1 MGDREGGKKANEI
14 ADKEASKKPTPY
26 VPDPLSPTTFK
37 GKIGIVLTIVYDDG
51 NRQTKMYEIN
61 LPPRYFGNLGAQH
74 DPSGDWWV
82 KGDFK
87 LMDSDKNPYAP
98 KENVNE
104 YGSMNIIKDEE
115 VLKRMRAYVRR
126 NMFNYS
132 AGDITYFTRD
142 TSPFKDNPYYYYKGV
157 EGHNHFYVYVGSP
170 AERWIDGMYQAPFD
184 HNAPSAFGVQFTL
197 IRYARPNL
205 RLGGNPNVEFNAQM
219 ISADTGQRVQVFRV
233 DTIQFGGDLLTTDFG
248 FRNKD
253 YILARPKQER
263 GYGLPSENTGL
274 YFYEG
279 QRKDEFFEFV
289 KQRIEA
295 KYEGAFKVE
304 QASPDGEFFVYPNS
318 LMESWIIDGDDTA
331 FAPNMALSIRVIIRQ
346 ATEEEKKADEE
357 DDDDEVDL
365 PKADYKYQEPSTD
378 TGRFEGTGKIEIEG
392 QDAANAFVE
401 KKLSEFYALD
411 FTELDK
417 ARGAYKIRDKDGDG
431 DFKEAQDLFGTR
443 QGKRKDMQHQ
453 TSYDFQEGAEPDL
466 YRPFDEYDNLYHEVE
481 EQIEDSTIV
490 SKKELQEFNEYAS
503 MEAYMSDQEFD
514 NKTSGIPYTD
524 NRKESYLVTYRNA
537 EARIYEWY
545 DEYHKEQRLVIAF
558 RGTQNPLNQKKVS
571 DALQAIRD
579 VLTDVD
585 TKTHPLTYIGI
596 KTDNIEARG
605 IVHQGFA
612 DYVNN
617 LYDKLVDIIRTF
629 KGFYTK
635 GKVFVC
641 GHSLGAAAALIFSY
655 MTFMR
660 ENIVPDRIYQFGAPM
675 GIWTFGDHINKN
687 LPVINVFHQY
697 DIIPPVSAL
706 FKHHGTKLVF
716 DGDNNLAAYPVN
728 MEVPGY
734 DLAGADNPMGES
746 ARLLIALKIN
756 SAFEEGSDTSSQIDA
771 IEQIKQGITD
781 KSVLKVAYYG
791 AVAIGDYYSGLL
803 DGLIAMGG
811 NIMEPIQRSAMAQS
825 YAKFKLNEEF
835 FYHTAYRR
843 IIDQWK
849 QKSIKIDKFRYF
861 DKLFKHDPNP
871 RGHFHKHGYDYH
883 SSIDGQHFYMDANGN
898 FYMGVDTPSSL
909 AFHALNNTKP
919 LGLIFYDKNKND
931 LANKSIVF
939 YG

>member
-1 MGDREGGKKANEI
+1 MGDE
-14 ADKEASKKPTPY
+14 ADKKKY
-26 VPDPLSPTTFK
+26 VPDPALKTTFK
-37 GKIGIVLTIVYDDG
+37 GKIGITLTIVHDDG
-51 NRQTKMYEIN
+51 NRQTKMYDVD
-61 LPPRYFGNLGAQH
+61 LAPRYFGNLGAQH

-87 LMDSDKNPYAP
+87 LMDSDKNPFAP
-98 KENVNE
+98 KQNVNIH
-104 YGSMNIIKDEE
+104 GSMNVIDDEE
-115 VLKRMRAYVRR
+115 VLKKMRFYVRQQ
-126 NMFNYS
+126 MFNLS
-132 AGDITYFTRD
+132 NRITYYTRD
-142 TSPFKDNPYYYYKGV
+142 TSPPRDNPYFYYAPV
-157 EGHNHFYVYVGSP
+157 QGHNHFYVYVGSP
-170 AERWIDGMYQAPFD
+170 AHNWIEGMYNPPYD
-184 HNAPSAFGVQFTL
+184 HNAPAEFGVQFTL
-197 IRYARPNL
+197 IRKLRPNVFQ
-205 RLGGNPNVEFNAQM
+205 GGNPNVEFNVQM
-219 ISADTGQRVQVFRV
+219 FSSASNNFIDTFTT
-233 DTIQFGGDLLTTDFG
+233 DTIKFGGDLLTSDFG

-253 YILARPKQER
+253 YILARPKLER
-263 GYGLPSENTGL
+263 GYGLPSEDQSL

-289 KQRIEA
+289 KQRVET
-295 KYEGAFKVE
+295 KYNKAFIVE
-304 QASPDGEFFVYPNS
+304 RASPDGEFFVYPDTLIENW
-318 LMESWIIDGDDTA
+318 LIDGDDTE
-331 FAPNMALSIRVIIRQ
+331 FAPNMALSVKVMLRT
-346 ATEEEKKADEE
+346 ATEEEKKEEDE

-365 PKADYKYQEPSTD
+365 PKADYRYQEPSTA

-392 QDAANAFVE
+392 QDQANAYVE

-417 ARGAYKIRDKDGDG
+417 RRGAYKIRDKDGDG
-431 DFKEAQDLFGTR
+431 DFKEAQDLFGTK
-443 QGKRKDMQHQ
+443 QGESKDMIHQ
-453 TSYDFQEGAEPDL
+453 TSYDFQEGAPPDL
-466 YRPFDEYDNLYHEVE
+466 YRPFDEYDNEYRKTEK
-481 EQIEDSTIV
+481 QIEDSTIV

-503 MEAYMSDQEFD
+503 MEAYMSDAEFD

-524 NRKESYLVTYRNA
+524 NRKESYLVAFNNA

-558 RGTQNPLNQKKVS
+558 RGTQNPTNSNKVS
-571 DALQAIRD
+571 DALQALRD
-579 VLTDVD
+579 VLTDLD
-585 TKTHPLTYIGI
+585 SKTHPLTYIGI
-596 KTDNIEARG
+596 RTDNIDARG

-617 LYDKLVDIIRTF
+617 LYEKLVDIIRTF

-641 GHSLGAAAALIFSY
+641 GHSLGGAAALIFSY

-706 FKHHGTKLVF
+706 FKHHGTKLIF
-716 DGDNNLAAYPVN
+716 DGDGNLAAYPANV
-728 MEVPGY
+728 EVPGY

-746 ARLLIALKIN
+746 ARLLAALKLN

-781 KSVLKVAYYG
+781 RSVLKVAYYG
-791 AVAIGDYYSGLL
+791 AVAIGDFYSGFSR
-803 DGLIAMGG
+803 GLEGIGG
-811 NIMEPIQRSAMAQS
+811 NLMIAIQRQAIAQS
-825 YAKFKLNEEF
+825 LEKFKLNTDF

-843 IIDQWK
+843 IIDEWK
-849 QKSIKIDKFRYF
+849 NKSIKIDKFRYF

-871 RGHFHKHGYDYH
+871 RGHFHDHPYTYH
-883 SSIDGQHFYMDANGN
+883 SSIDGTHMYMDANGN

-909 AFHALNNTKP
+909 AFHPLNNTEP

-939 YG
+939 YS